1 MNEITVYL
9 VSIGRDQPLKL
20 LIRGGRVI
28 DPANHIDE
36 QLDIYIENE
45 KIAQL
50 GKNLTVS
57 GAQVLDAGRL
67 IVAPGLVDLHVH
79 LREPGF
85 EAKETVT
92 TGCAAAARGGVT
104 TLVAMPNTRP
114 VTDCPEI
121 INLVRDKAAPTGVN
135 VLPAGAVTVGQ
146 KGQALT
152 NFAAL
157 KEAGVPALTDD
168 GVPIQNLALLRQAMS
183 QAKELG
189 VPLLDHCEDK
199 DMVRNYAVNEGK
211 VSAQLGLPGRPAIA
225 EELQIMRDAMLAEE
239 TGAHVHTCHISTGK
253 GVDIV
258 RRAKARGVRI
268 TCETCP
274 QYFTLTEDEVL
285 RQGALARVN
294 PPLRTQEDVAAI
306 RAGLMDGTIDAIAT
320 DHAPHTSEEKSRPL
334 PDAPSGLVG
343 LETSLALAL
352 TELYHSGLLP
362 LSRVLELMS
371 ASPAALL
378 GLDKGTLGVGRGAD
392 LVLFDLDEE
401 WVIDKNSFVSK
412 GHNTPFHGRAV
423 RGKVKYTISRGNIIY
438 QEG

>member
-1 MNEITVYL
+1 M
-9 VSIGRDQPLKL
+9 RF

-28 DPANHIDE
+28 DPANGIDE
-36 QLDIYIENE
+36 QLDIYIENG

-50 GKNLTVS
+50 GKIPAVP
-57 GAQVLDAGRL
+57 GARVLDATGL
-67 IVAPGLVDLHVH
+67 TTAPGLVDLHVH

-85 EAKETVT
+85 EAKETVA

-121 INLVRDKAAPTGVN
+121 VKLVRDKAAPTGVN

-146 KGQALT
+146 QGQALT
-152 NFAAL
+152 DFAAL
-157 KEAGVPALTDD
+157 KAAGVPALTDD
-168 GVPIQNLALLRQAMS
+168 GMPIQNLALLRQAMRE
-183 QAKELG
+183 AKKLEL
-189 VPLLDHCEDK
+189 PLLDHCEDR
-199 DMVRNYAVNEGK
+199 DMVQNYAVNEGK
-211 VSAQLGLPGRPAIA
+211 VSAKLGLPGRPAIA

-239 TGAHVHTCHISTGK
+239 TGAHVNICHISTGK

-258 RRAKARGVRI
+258 RRAKIRGVRI

-274 QYFTLTEDEVL
+274 QYFTLAEDEVL

-294 PPLRTQEDVAAI
+294 PPLRTQKDVEAI
-306 RAGLMDGTIDAIAT
+306 RAGLTDGAIDAIAT
-320 DHAPHTSEEKSRPL
+320 DHAPHTVEEKSRSL

-352 TELYHSGLLP
+352 TGLYHSGLLP
-362 LSRVLELMS
+362 LSRVVELMS

-378 GLDKGTLGVGRGAD
+378 GLDKGTLGVGRDAD
-392 LVLFDLDEE
+392 IVLFDPDEE
-401 WVIDKNSFVSK
+401 WAVDKNCFVSK
-412 GHNTPFHGRAV
+412 GRNTPFHARTV